1 MKILIICTGNSC
13 RSQMAE
19 SILKSFD
26 KNLEV
31 FSAGTKIEKDVNP
44 YAIEVMKEVGINLS
58 KNYPKDVKIFLKDK
72 FDFVITVCDGAKE
85 ICPVFLG
92 DVKKYFHIPFE
103 DPANAKGSEEEIL
116 KIYRKSRETIKEK
129 FLYFYKKEIFEF

>member
-1 MKILIICTGNSC
+1 
-13 RSQMAE
+13 MAE

-26 KNLEV
+26 ENLEV
-31 FSAGTKIEKDVNP
+31 FSAGTIIEKYVNP
-44 YAIEVMKEVGINLS
+44 YAVKVMKEVGINLS
-58 KNYPKDVKIFLKDK
+58 KNYPKNVNIFLKNK

-129 FLYFYKKEIFEF
+129 FLYFYKKEIFVF